1 MRRMSLPS
9 VSRLADP
16 SADMRITFVKKI
28 LANGEPCAKCADV
41 EQRLQASGQMAR
53 IDRVVVADERDPNS
67 AGMRLATRHQVAVAP
82 FFVVEDGD
90 ETTVYPVYL
99 RFVKEVLG
107 RPVESVDE
115 SVELLRANPDLDLV

>member
-1 MRRMSLPS
+1 
-9 VSRLADP
+9 
-16 SADMRITFVKKI
+16 MRITFVKKI
-28 LANGEPCAKCADV
+28 LADGEPCAKCADV

-53 IDRVVVADERDPNS
+53 IDRVIVADERDPNS

-90 ETTVYPVYL
+90 ETTVYPIYL
-99 RFVKEVLG
+99 RFVKEVFG